1 LSSVRKI
8 KAVKPAAEI
17 VAEMMA
23 EAREI
28 LRAELAAGS
37 EVGAAVPGS
46 AGVEINDNHR
56 GHDVGHLLARDD
68 RQ

>member
-1 LSSVRKI
+1 VRKI

-28 LRAELAAGS
+28 LRAELASG
-37 EVGAAVPGS
+37 GG
-46 AGVEINDNHR
+46 
-56 GHDVGHLLARDD
+56 
-68 RQ
+68 